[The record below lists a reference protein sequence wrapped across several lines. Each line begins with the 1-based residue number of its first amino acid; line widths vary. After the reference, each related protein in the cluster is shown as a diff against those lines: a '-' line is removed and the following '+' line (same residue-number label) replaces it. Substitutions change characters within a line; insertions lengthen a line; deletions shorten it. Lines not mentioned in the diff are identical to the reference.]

1 MSLLIEYS
9 KNKKIEILTPYIE
22 DKYIK
27 KNLSNFKMSRHVSA
41 KKPYCKVCHD
51 AGKPEKEYT
60 NHTLKDRNGK
70 TVCPTLLNTECR
82 FCHKLGHTAKFCDAP
97 KKNEKNEKK
106 EKKEKE
112 RSEYKPK
119 TEKTANPRT
128 NISNKF
134 QGLSNDDSDDE
145 EVPVL
150 VLKPKMGCW
159 ATIAAKPQ
167 KIVVEVVAPKDYVVF
182 TRTDEQTLLR
192 NMYRRNW
199 AEWPDS
205 EDDE

>member
-1 MSLLIEYS
+1 
-9 KNKKIEILTPYIE
+9 
-22 DKYIK
+22 
-27 KNLSNFKMSRHVSA
+27 MSRNVST

-60 NHTLKDRNGK
+60 NHWLKDKNGK
-70 TVCPTLLNTECR
+70 TVCRTLLNTECR

-97 KKNEKNEKK
+97 KKK

-119 TEKTANPRT
+119 TEKPANPKINT
-128 NISNKF
+128 SNKF
-134 QGLSNDDSDDE
+134 QGLSNDDSDDDE
-145 EVPVL
+145 EVS
-150 VLKPKMGCW
+150 VLKPEMKSW
-159 ATIAAKPQ
+159 ANIASKPQ
-167 KIVVEVVAPKDYVVF
+167 KIEEVVVTPNDYLVL
-182 TRTDEQTLLR
+182 TNDNKKALLD

>member
-1 MSLLIEYS
+1 MSVLIEYTE
-9 KNKKIEILTPYIE
+9 NKKIEILICYIE

-27 KNLSNFKMSRHVSA
+27 KNLSIFKMSRNVSA

-51 AGKPEKEYT
+51 AGKPEREYT
-60 NHTLKDRNGK
+60 NHMLKDRNGK
-70 TVCPTLLNTECR
+70 TTCPTLLNTECR

-97 KKNEKNEKK
+97 KKNEKKEKK
-106 EKKEKE
+106 EKK

-119 TEKTANPRT
+119 TQKTVNPKT

-134 QGLSNDDSDDE
+134 QGLSNDDDSDD

-150 VLKPKMGCW
+150 VLKPKPECW

-167 KIVVEVVAPKDYVVF
+167 KIVVEVVAPKDYVVL
-182 TRTDEQTLLR
+182 TDEQTLLR

>member
-1 MSLLIEYS
+1 MSILVEYS
-9 KNKKIEILTPYIE
+9 KNKKIEILIPHIE
-22 DKYIK
+22 DKHTK
-27 KNLSNFKMSRHVSA
+27 KNLSIFKMSRNVSV

-51 AGKPEKEYT
+51 AGKPEKDYT
-60 NHTLKDRNGK
+60 NHMLKDRNGK

-97 KKNEKNEKK
+97 KKK

-112 RSEYKPK
+112 RSDYKPK
-119 TEKTANPRT
+119 TEKTANPNT
-128 NISNKF
+128 SISNKF
-134 QGLSNDDSDDE
+134 QGLSNDDSDDDE
-145 EVPVL
+145 EESPI
-150 VLKPKMGCW
+150 LKPKMECW

-167 KIVVEVVAPKDYVVF
+167 KIAELEEPSKDYLVLEAS
-182 TRTDEQTLLR
+182 DQKALLR

>member
-1 MSLLIEYS
+1 M
-9 KNKKIEILTPYIE
+9 
-22 DKYIK
+22 
-27 KNLSNFKMSRHVSA
+27 
-41 KKPYCKVCHD
+41 
-51 AGKPEKEYT
+51 
-60 NHTLKDRNGK
+60 LKDRNGK

-97 KKNEKNEKK
+97 KKK

-119 TEKTANPRT
+119 TEKTANPNT

-145 EVPVL
+145 EKEEESPI
-150 VLKPKMGCW
+150 LKPEMKCW

-167 KIVVEVVAPKDYVVF
+167 KISEVIEPPKDYVVL

>member
-1 MSLLIEYS
+1 MSILIEYS
-9 KNKKIEILTPYIE
+9 KNKKIEILICYIE
-22 DKYIK
+22 IGISK
-27 KNLSNFKMSRHVSA
+27 KNLSNFKMSRNVSA

-60 NHTLKDRNGK
+60 NHMLKDRNGK
-70 TVCPTLLNTECR
+70 TTCPTLLNTECR

-106 EKKEKE
+106 
-112 RSEYKPK
+112 RSEYNPK
-119 TEKTANPRT
+119 IEKTVNPKT

-145 EVPVL
+145 AP
-150 VLKPKMGCW
+150 VLKPKPECW
-159 ATIAAKPQ
+159 AAIAAKPQ
-167 KIVVEVVAPKDYVVF
+167 KIVVEVVAPKNYLVLEAY
-182 TRTDEQTLLR
+182 EQKELLK
-192 NMYRRNW
+192 NLYRRNW

>member
-1 MSLLIEYS
+1 LSVLIEYT
-9 KNKKIEILTPYIE
+9 KNKKIEILICYIE
-22 DKYIK
+22 DKHTK
-27 KNLSNFKMSRHVSA
+27 KNLSNFKMSRNVSA
-41 KKPYCKVCHD
+41 KKPYCKICHD

-60 NHTLKDRNGK
+60 NHMLKDRNGK

-97 KKNEKNEKK
+97 KKK

-119 TEKTANPRT
+119 PEKTANSKT

-134 QGLSNDDSDDE
+134 QGLSNDDNEIDPNWKE
-145 EVPVL
+145 PVAS
-150 VLKPKMGCW
+150 W
-159 ATIAAKPQ
+159 ASIASKPQ
-167 KIVVEVVAPKDYVVF
+167 KIVVEVVAPKDYVVL
-182 TRTDEQTLLR
+182 TDEQTLLR

>member
-1 MSLLIEYS
+1 MSVLIEYTE
-9 KNKKIEILTPYIE
+9 NKKIEILICYIE
-22 DKYIK
+22 DKHTK
-27 KNLSNFKMSRHVSA
+27 KNLLNFKMSRNVSA
-41 KKPYCKVCHD
+41 KKPYCKICHD

-60 NHTLKDRNGK
+60 NHMLKDRNGK

-97 KKNEKNEKK
+97 KKNEK
-106 EKKEKE
+106 KEKE

-119 TEKTANPRT
+119 IEKTVNPKT

-134 QGLSNDDSDDE
+134 QGLSNDDSDDDND

-150 VLKPKMGCW
+150 VLKPKPESW
-159 ATIAAKPQ
+159 AAMAAKPQ
-167 KIVVEVVAPKDYVVF
+167 KIVVGVVAPKDYVVL
-182 TRTDEQTLLR
+182 TDEQTLLR